1 MSTEQ
6 NTIAI
11 QRIKDGAVI
20 SDLDGTIYKYLGS
33 KQIIEGYDENGAEYA
48 EVKRVYRSQRLLD
61 DRIFRFGG
69 QRQMILLEGDQLW

>member
-1 MSTEQ
+1 MNTQQ
-6 NTIAI
+6 NTIDI

-33 KQIIEGYDENGAEYA
+33 KQVIEGHDDNGAEYA
-48 EVKRVYRSQRLLD
+48 EVKRVYRTQRLLD
-61 DRIFRFGG
+61 NHIFRFGG